1 MPRVLKIHPDDTVAV
16 ALEPLAAGT
25 VIDAFGLTLLADV
38 PQAHKFALKDIA
50 AGEKVLKYGAV
61 IGLAR
66 EPIAKGAYVHVH
78 NLKTALGDILD
89 YSYAGNVAAR
99 PQNGGP
105 VPTVAAFERK
115 NGDIGIRNDLW
126 IVPLVGCING
136 LANNIAKA
144 VEQEG
149 VLPEGSRVTVLSHP
163 YGCSQLGGDL
173 ANTRGI
179 LQNYVTHPN
188 AGGVLVLGLGCE
200 NNTRAYFQEGLEL
213 PDPDRVRFLSSQ
225 EARDEMEEA
234 LVLCRELAANMAKD
248 KRTEVGADRLRI
260 GLKCGGSDG
269 FSGITANPLL
279 GAFSD
284 WLTGIGGTTVLTE
297 VPEMFGA
304 EQLLMERAENREVF
318 DKTVSLINEFKQYYV
333 DNNQPIYENPS
344 PGNKAGGISTL
355 EEKSL
360 GCTQKAGLS
369 TVRDV
374 LTYTDKIRKPGLNLL
389 SAPGNDGVAVTAL
402 AASGC
407 HMVLF
412 TTGRGTP
419 LGGVVPTMKIATNTD
434 LATKKPHWIDF
445 NAGPIAT
452 GETTVAEL
460 RESFSEA
467 VLKVASGEATR
478 NETNNIGEIVIF
490 KTGVTL

>member
-1 MPRVLKIHPDDTVAV
+1 
-16 ALEPLAAGT
+16 
-25 VIDAFGLTLLADV
+25 
-38 PQAHKFALKDIA
+38 
-50 AGEKVLKYGAV
+50 
-61 IGLAR
+61 
-66 EPIAKGAYVHVH
+66 
-78 NLKTALGDILD
+78 
-89 YSYAGNVAAR
+89 
-99 PQNGGP
+99 
-105 VPTVAAFERK
+105 
-115 NGDIGIRNDLW
+115 
-126 IVPLVGCING
+126 
-136 LANNIAKA
+136 
-144 VEQEG
+144 
-149 VLPEGSRVTVLSHP
+149 
-163 YGCSQLGGDL
+163 
-173 ANTRGI
+173 
-179 LQNYVTHPN
+179 
-188 AGGVLVLGLGCE
+188 
-200 NNTRAYFQEGLEL
+200 
-213 PDPDRVRFLSSQ
+213 
-225 EARDEMEEA
+225 
-234 LVLCRELAANMAKD
+234 
-248 KRTEVGADRLRI
+248 
-260 GLKCGGSDG
+260 
-269 FSGITANPLL
+269 
-279 GAFSD
+279 
-284 WLTGIGGTTVLTE
+284 VLTE

-304 EQLLMERAENREVF
+304 EQLLMERAESVEVF

-374 LTYTDKIRKPGLNLL
+374 LKYTDKIRKPGLNLL

-419 LGGVVPTMKIATNTD
+419 LGGVVPTVKVATNTD

>member
-1 MPRVLKIHPDDTVAV
+1 MPRVLKIHNDDTVAV
-16 ALEPLAAGT
+16 ALEPIAAGT
-25 VIDAFGLTLLADV
+25 EIPAFDLVLGDEI
-38 PQAHKFALKDIA
+38 PQGHKFALRDIA
-50 AGEKVLKYGAV
+50 EGERVIKYGAT
-61 IGLAR
+61 IGIAR
-66 EPIAKGAYVHVH
+66 APIGKGRHVHTH
-78 NLKTALGDILD
+78 NLKTALGDILEYG
-89 YSYAGNVAAR
+89 YSGHPAAR
-99 PQNGGP
+99 ANNGGT
-105 VPTVAAFERK
+105 VPTVSAYARA

-136 LANNIAKA
+136 LAKRIAERIEA
-144 VEQEG
+144 EG
-149 VLPEGSRVTVLSHP
+149 FLPKDSRVQVLSHP
-163 YGCSQLGGDL
+163 YGCSQLGDDL

-179 LQNYVTHPN
+179 LQNYAVHPN
-188 AGGVLVLGLGCE
+188 AGGVLILGLGCE
-200 NNTRAYFQEGLEL
+200 NNTRAYFSEGFAP
-213 PDPDRVRFLSSQ
+213 PDPARVRFLISQ
-225 EARDEMEEA
+225 EARDEEA
-234 LVLCRELAANMAKD
+234 EAVALARELAASMAKD
-248 KRTEVGADRLRI
+248 VRSEVPASRLRI

-284 WLTGIGGTTVLTE
+284 WLCGIGGTTVLTE

-318 DKTVSLINEFKQYYV
+318 DKTVRLVNDFKEYYIA
-333 DNNQPIYENPS
+333 NKQPIYENPS

-369 TVRDV
+369 TVTDV
-374 LTYTDKIRKPGLNLL
+374 LAYTDRIHRPGLNLL

-402 AASGC
+402 AAAGC

-419 LGGVVPTMKIATNTD
+419 LGGVVPTVKVATNST
-434 LATKKPHWIDF
+434 LAERKPHWIDF
-445 NAGPIAT
+445 DAGPIAT
-452 GETTVAEL
+452 GATTVTGL
-460 RESFSEA
+460 RDAFVDT
-467 VLKVASGEATR
+467 VLAVASGRETR
-478 NETNNIGEIVIF
+478 NETNRIGEIVIF